1 MGEDLSKGPIIYLF
15 DGRWLS
21 FLAKLP
27 KYLALSLPWALISY
41 HITKSVLKTQLTT
54 YILL

>member
-21 FLAKLP
+21 FLAGEGGGHVR
-27 KYLALSLPWALISY
+27 I
-41 HITKSVLKTQLTT
+41 KSQVA
-54 YILL
+54 

>member
-21 FLAKLP
+21 FLAGGGGGGQ
-27 KYLALSLPWALISY
+27 IR
-41 HITKSVLKTQLTT
+41 IKSQVA
-54 YILL
+54 